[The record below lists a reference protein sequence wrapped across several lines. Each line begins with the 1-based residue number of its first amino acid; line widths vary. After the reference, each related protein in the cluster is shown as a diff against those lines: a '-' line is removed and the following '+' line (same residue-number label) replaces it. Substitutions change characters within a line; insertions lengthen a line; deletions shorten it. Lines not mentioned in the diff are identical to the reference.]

1 MGTSRPD
8 EPRLIGDSEDIRRFR
23 EAVRA
28 RIQRAAVE
36 AGGDL
41 RKIPPAVLLS
51 RLCPSAFSAVAGET
65 AGAPTLGV
73 LSSRAVLS
81 DLISAAIDG
90 VRASSQGRPP
100 SPHDLER
107 EIYWRIEHVL
117 AAQDE
122 NAAVLRAEIAE
133 VLAETDA
140 PRSALSEA
148 TETRNDR
155 LRNDV
160 ISAIDTLSSGY
171 PEMAFLA
178 RAGDH
183 EAAQMQQRLD
193 GQGAE
198 FRSLSESADAREDLA
213 AIPRRDSGCP
223 YRGLLPFDQDDAE
236 VFFGRQRLTA
246 ELVVK
251 LAGRLAGPSMVVV
264 SGASGAGKSSLLR
277 AGLLPALA
285 AGVQLESSGWPRIV
299 MTPTG
304 DPLTE
309 LATRLARLSH
319 GDAAAIRHGLA
330 ADPDRAHLVV
340 GQAVLDRV
348 AGDNGS
354 WPPAAARPGRLV
366 LAVDQFEEVFTLAPS
381 RDVGQQ
387 AFIAALCAAASQPFG
402 PRGEPPA
409 VVVIAVRGDF
419 WARCTAQAGLA
430 RLMQDG
436 MFVVG
441 PMTGTELRE
450 AITGPA
456 AAARLQVD
464 ADLADTILVDLRT
477 AGQDEAEGILPLL
490 SQAMMLT
497 WQRRDGNRLTVQG
510 YHESGGVA
518 RSVEFGAEAVY
529 EALPDAAQQTA
540 RDTFRA
546 LVLVGPDG
554 QLARRAVP
562 RAELAAG
569 RREAAR
575 RALGT
580 VLEAFAS
587 SRLLVL
593 DGDTVQIAHDVLL
606 RAWPRLRGWL
616 DSEQASWILYTQ
628 LQENAAEW
636 AAHGRDSSFLYRGSQ
651 LAAVEQAAARWAAD
665 PARYPA
671 LTGDRSGFLEASQR
685 FAARSRR
692 LRRVLAVS
700 LILAL
705 AASLAGGTAAVLAAR
720 KAGQQRNTAISS
732 QLAAQ
737 SEALDIA
744 DPVLAAQLAGAAWQI
759 APTSQARDSMLDAFA
774 QPDRAVLETDPDA
787 IGVEFTPDGKTLAVN
802 DGLRVQLWNVATRR
816 QTRPPIPAT
825 NAVSNIKHMMAF
837 NPDGRLLATHSD
849 SGPAIPNGTAIDNG
863 AVQLW
868 DVATRRSTGPPINAV
883 SNSARGG
890 VLTGL
895 AFSANGK
902 MLATSGTDGMARLWN
917 VATRHQVGPPIDIP
931 GKALNEGLF
940 DMSGKTLNIPGEFLT
955 ASLVAFSPKGTLLAT
970 GGGDGTVRLWSVAT
984 HDQVGPPIK
993 VASVPI
999 GVVTVAFSPD
1009 GRLLVTESGNGTVQ
1023 LWDVATHHQAG
1034 PPISVIS
1041 EGGGPGL
1048 VSFSPDGMFLAT
1060 AGRGGI
1066 QLWNVATGEQAGPP
1080 MEASTEGVNAMAF
1093 SPDSKVLAAIGGDG
1107 TVRLLD
1113 VAEYQQ
1119 IGQGIDVGAA
1129 GAEGEA
1135 LSADGR
1141 LVAAAGRDRLI
1152 RLQNITTQH
1161 QVSVQLPPQFNEAS
1175 SAYPVEGESH
1185 MNMVFASQNK
1195 ILAVQAQNGLMVLDV
1210 STRKRIF
1217 YRTGGCGYSKVALS
1231 SDGNILA
1238 FEQFGTYTCDHGTKV
1253 LLWNLAA
1260 DRMIT
1265 SINIY
1270 DGAVAEMALSTDG
1283 RMLATVDS
1291 RDTVRLREVATGR
1304 RYRGIPVGTLSG
1316 LTFSP
1321 DGSLLATAGGDGTVR
1336 LWDVATQQQVGLS
1349 MDASTAEGANAVAF
1363 TPDGS
1368 LLATAGG
1375 DGTVRLWD
1383 VATQQQIGPSIKAG
1397 GVSALAFSPDA
1408 TLLTTLGPNHAVRQ
1422 WDVTFP
1428 SRLPNAMCSIAGHSL
1443 TPSEWKVHIPSEP
1456 YRRLCS

>member
-1 MGTSRPD
+1 MTR
-8 EPRLIGDSEDIRRFR
+8 DSEEIRRFR

-41 RKIPPAVLLS
+41 HDIPPAVLLS
-51 RLCPSAFSAVAGET
+51 LLCASAFSAVAGET
-65 AGAPTLGV
+65 AGAPTLGS
-73 LSSRAVLS
+73 LSPPAVLG

-90 VRASSQGRPP
+90 VRASSQGRPL
-100 SPHDLER
+100 SPHDLEQ

-122 NAAVLRAEIAE
+122 NAAVLRAEVVE

-140 PRSALSEA
+140 LRSALSGA
-148 TETRNDR
+148 TETGNDR

-160 ISAIDTLSSGY
+160 ISAIDTLSGGY
-171 PEMAFLA
+171 PEMAFLV
-178 RAGDH
+178 RTGDH
-183 EAAQMQQRLD
+183 EAAQMQRRPD

-198 FRSLSESADAREDLA
+198 FRALSEAIRRQSADAREDLA
-213 AIPRRDSGCP
+213 AIGRRQARGEAADANREPRRDSGCP
-223 YRGLLPFDQDDAE
+223 YRGLLPFDQDHAE

-246 ELVVK
+246 ELILK

-285 AGVQLESSGWPRIV
+285 TGVQLEGSDGWPRIV

-348 AGDNGS
+348 AGGNGS

-381 RDVGQQ
+381 RDAGQQ

-402 PRGEPPA
+402 PRGEPLA

-419 WARCTAQAGLA
+419 WARCAAHAGLA

-456 AAARLQVD
+456 AAAGLRVD
-464 ADLADTILVDLRT
+464 ADLADTVLADLRT
-477 AGQDEAEGILPLL
+477 AGQDQAEGILPLL

-529 EALPDAAQQTA
+529 EALPDAGQQIA
-540 RDTFRA
+540 REVFRA
-546 LVLVGPDG
+546 LVLVGPHG

-616 DSEQASWILYTQ
+616 DSEQANWILYTQ
-628 LQENAAEW
+628 LQEDAAEW
-636 AAHGRDSSFLYRGSQ
+636 AAHGRDPSFLYRGSQ

-665 PARYPA
+665 PARHPA
-671 LTGDRSGFLEASQR
+671 LTGERSGFMEASQR
-685 FAARSRR
+685 FAARSSR
-692 LRRVLAVS
+692 LRRGLAVS
-700 LILAL
+700 LILLL
-705 AASLAGGTAAVLAAR
+705 AASLAGGAAAVRAAR
-720 KAGQQRNTAISS
+720 KAGQQRNSAISS

-759 APTSQARDSMLDAFA
+759 APTRQARDSMLDAFA
-774 QPDRAVLETDPDA
+774 QPDRAVLETNPDA
-787 IGVEFTPDGKTLAVN
+787 NGLEFTPDGKTLAVYSN
-802 DGLRVQLWNVATRR
+802 STVQLWNVATRR
-816 QTRPPIPAT
+816 QTGPPMRTPAMGTALSPDGRILAANGIDGKVRLWNVATHHQAGPPIMIASEGGDGGPGT
-825 NAVSNIKHMMAF
+825 FSF
-837 NPDGRLLATHSD
+837 SPDGRLLATE
-849 SGPAIPNGTAIDNG
+849 SGDRT
-863 AVQLW
+863 V
-868 DVATRRSTGPPINAV
+868 
-883 SNSARGG
+883 
-890 VLTGL
+890 
-895 AFSANGK
+895 
-902 MLATSGTDGMARLWN
+902 RLWS

-931 GKALNEGLF
+931 G
-940 DMSGKTLNIPGEFLT
+940 T
-955 ASLVAFSPKGTLLAT
+955 AQNAGPVAFGPKGTLLAT
-970 GGGDGTVRLWSVAT
+970 CGGDGKVRLWSVAT
-984 HDQVGPPIK
+984 HHQAGPAIN
-993 VASVPI
+993 VAGTSVC
-999 GVVTVAFSPD
+999 GVMVAFSPD
-1009 GRLLVTESGNGTVQ
+1009 GKLLATESGDRTVR
-1023 LWDVATHHQAG
+1023 LWSVATHHQAG
-1034 PPISVIS
+1034 PPIIIAS
-1041 EGGGPGL
+1041 EGGGGEGPGTF
-1048 VSFSPDGMFLAT
+1048 SFSPDGTFLAT
-1060 AGRGGI
+1060 AGRNGI
-1066 QLWNVATGEQAGPP
+1066 QLWNVATGGQAGPP
-1080 MEASTEGVNAMAF
+1080 MEASAEGAYAIAF
-1093 SPDSKVLAAIGGDG
+1093 SPDGRVLAAIGGDG
-1107 TVRLLD
+1107 SVRLLD

-1119 IGQGIDVGAA
+1119 VRQAIDIGTGGVG
-1129 GAEGEA
+1129 GTA
-1135 LSADGR
+1135 LSPDGEFI
-1141 LVAAAGRDRLI
+1141 AAAGRDGKL
-1152 RLQNITTQH
+1152 RLQNMATRQ
-1161 QVSVQLPPQFNEAS
+1161 QVSVRLPSWPILMRFS
-1175 SAYPVEGESH
+1175 SDH
-1185 MNMVFASQNK
+1185 K
-1195 ILAVQAQNGLMVLDV
+1195 ILAIEGDRFLMVLDV
-1210 STRKRIF
+1210 SSRRRVF
-1217 YRTGGCGYSKVALS
+1217 YRTADSGIFAMALSPDGKVLAFTQAGCGGCRDTV
-1231 SDGNILA
+1231 
-1238 FEQFGTYTCDHGTKV
+1238 F
-1253 LLWNLAA
+1253 LWDLAA
-1260 DRMIT
+1260 GRMMT
-1265 SINIY
+1265 AVKG
-1270 DGAVAEMALSTDG
+1270 DGGFAVALSTDG
-1283 RMLATVDS
+1283 RLLATAAYNN
-1291 RDTVRLREVATGR
+1291 RIRLWDIATGR
-1304 RYRGIPVGTLSG
+1304 PIGRLIAVRTQSNPDGMYPEP
-1316 LTFSP
+1316 TFNP
-1321 DGSLLATAGGDGTVR
+1321 DGSLLATAGDDGTVR

-1349 MDASTAEGANAVAF
+1349 MYASTTGGVNAVAF
-1363 TPDGS
+1363 TRDGS
-1368 LLATAGG
+1368 LLATSGA

-1383 VATQQQIGPSIKAG
+1383 VATQQQVGPSIEASTAAG
-1397 GVSALAFSPDA
+1397 GVRAAVFSPDA
-1408 TLLTTLGPNHAVRQ
+1408 TLLTTLGQTHDVRL
-1422 WDVTFP
+1422 WNVTFP
-1428 SRLPNAMCSIAGHSL
+1428 SRLLDAMCSIAGRSL
-1443 TPSEWKVHIPSEP
+1443 TPSEWEAHIPSEP
-1456 YRRLCS
+1456 YQRLCS